1 MQTKGL
7 LNKKASLFSTKLRER
22 MQAGNLSPC
31 SQASLYILQSRNIHG
46 VLWHKTSAFYNYS
59 Y

>member
-22 MQAGNLSPC
+22 ERMQAGNLSPRFTG
-31 SQASLYILQSRNIHG
+31 LT
-46 VLWHKTSAFYNYS
+46 VYS
-59 Y
+59 SVEEHTRGFTA